1 MPDVISADLKNLLRH
16 LKLSPMLHTLPERI
30 DLAKK
35 DDTPYHEFLET
46 IFSDEVERRSRLS
59 TQLRARRAKLDLGM
73 RLETWDSSAKITY
86 DRKLW
91 SELVSMRFVESHNN
105 VVILGPV
112 GVGKTHLASTLGHI
126 GCRRGMH
133 VLMGRTERL
142 LKELKAAR
150 LDNTYDRELRRLV
163 SVDILIL
170 DDFALDAMDPTES
183 RDIYEVIL
191 DRHQQRSTV
200 ITSNRSPDEWLSVMA
215 DPLRAQSAIDRLINS
230 AYELVVEGESY
241 RSNQKPKLEGGTS

>member
-1 MPDVISADLKNLLRH
+1 M
-16 LKLSPMLHTLPERI
+16 TLPERI
-30 DLAKK
+30 ELARKH
-35 DDTPYHEFLET
+35 DTPFQEFLET
-46 IFSDEVERRSRLS
+46 IFSDEVERRSQLS
-59 TQLRARRAKLDLGM
+59 TQLRARRAKLDLDM

-91 SELVSMRFVESHNN
+91 SELISMRFVESHHN

-112 GVGKTHLASTLGHI
+112 GVGKTHLASTLGHV
-126 GCRRGMH
+126 GCRRGMN
-133 VLMGRTERL
+133 VVMGRTERL

-163 SVDILIL
+163 STDILIL
-170 DDFALDAMDPTES
+170 DDFALDTMDPTES

-215 DPLRAQSAIDRLINS
+215 DPLRAQSAIDRLINN

-241 RSNQKPKLEGGTS
+241 RRNQKPTLEGGSS